1 MISSAFEGVGAFL
14 FLVGLGLVFY
24 ASQTEPNPE
33 TLQAQGMELRA
44 EWARLPRPAKVGF
57 ALMFAAIVTQCVV
70 ALIQ

>member
-14 FLVGLGLVFY
+14 FLVGLGLYFRK
-24 ASQTEPNPE
+24 TEPNPE

-57 ALMFAAIVTQCVV
+57 ALMFAAIVTQCVAAV
-70 ALIQ
+70 IQ